1 MRWSI
6 GAVVFGVLS
15 LGAFRV
21 AFDRTTARGDDV
33 ARSWASWAMADVPH
47 GAAAL
52 GLVGALIVMGGAL
65 LIRRGWR
72 AEFERSLDLSNLSAT
87 SWSAIYAVA
96 RFGII
101 ARGVVVGTIG
111 LFLMIAAWTHDPSEA
126 IGIEGALGA
135 LGHQRSAPW
144 LFGVVALGLVSY
156 GLYELLIAWKGRF
169 YIQGA

>member
-1 MRWSI
+1 
-6 GAVVFGVLS
+6 
-15 LGAFRV
+15 
-21 AFDRTTARGDDV
+21 
-33 ARSWASWAMADVPH
+33 
-47 GAAAL
+47 
-52 GLVGALIVMGGAL
+52 MGGAI

-72 AEFERSLDLSNLSAT
+72 ADFDRTLDLSNLSAT

-111 LFLMIAAWTHDPSEA
+111 LFLMIAGWTHDPSEA

-156 GLYELLIAWKGRF
+156 GVHELLIAWKGRF